1 MAVGGPR
8 ARLSALPIALAAVS
22 FFIFASAGFLTHLQQ
37 RNEFMP
43 ERSSLAAAVSNVVYH
58 APLGKVY
65 AGVLARFLELDV
77 PFEQSM
83 AQAARG
89 QIPPGEL
96 LGTTADGNGIGYMTL
111 AAVSMRL
118 FGTNVTA
125 PVIGMFILIGISAL
139 AFIWRFRARNTVVVV
154 LYFSALTVMLFT
166 PLSFVPAYIA
176 NFVVGGIRYFSLV
189 GILPAYHLLLECTQT
204 RSWEQLKPGRNLLA
218 MTVQVVILILAIL
231 VRNAAFPLIAAI
243 AAAWLIMLLINRRDQ
258 FTLARLTNKAAA
270 MVLIAAAFVGI
281 LVLCLSKDYLKAGRF
296 SETIWHRVFV
306 SLGVSPEWPFG
317 NLREVYDC
325 SRYGGKHL
333 VPGTED
339 WNGLCVFLSYM
350 AKNDIPFVVAK
361 NLAYGREYDAAL
373 RQAFFDILFMY
384 PKETLRTFYY
394 YKPRMILSS
403 LEELADIRLWGV
415 NPVLIVLLTAA
426 FANLLAFAL
435 VSPLA
440 SNDTRIIAGAT
451 ALFALFSTI
460 PYIAVWAMPH
470 TSGDLLCFC
479 LFALGLLITTTIERI
494 RAHPP
499 SKVRSAP
506 LSRTGEGSV
515 GALFDPSEVRFGP
528 IPNV

>member
-89 QIPPGEL
+89 EIPPGEL

-125 PVIGMFILIGISAL
+125 PVIGMFILMGISAF

-166 PLSFVPAYIA
+166 SLSFVPAYIA

-243 AAAWLIMLLINRRDQ
+243 AAAWLLMLLINRRDQ

-281 LVLCLSKDYLKAGRF
+281 LVLSLSKDYLKAGRF

-317 NLREVYDC
+317 NLSDVYDC

-350 AKNDIPFVVAK
+350 AKNDIPFAVAT
-361 NLAYGREYDAAL
+361 NLTYGREYDAVL

-403 LEELADIRLWGV
+403 LEELASINLRV
-415 NPVLIVLLTAA
+415 SPVLIVLFFAT

-435 VSPLA
+435 VSPLG
-440 SNDTRIIAGAT
+440 SNDTGVIAGAT
-451 ALFALFSTI
+451 VLFAVFSTI

-479 LFALGLLITTTIERI
+479 LFGLGLLITTAIERI

-499 SKVRSAP
+499 SQLWSAP
-506 LSRTGEGSV
+506 RSSGISSDLITERALRRFPSWRSSR
-515 GALFDPSEVRFGP
+515 A
-528 IPNV
+528 

>member
-8 ARLSALPIALAAVS
+8 ARLSALPITLAAVS
-22 FFIFASAGFLTHLQQ
+22 FFIFASAGFLTHLQK
-37 RNEFMP
+37 RNECMP
-43 ERSSLAAAVSNVVYH
+43 ERSSRAAAVSNVVYH

-89 QIPPGEL
+89 EIPPGEL

-176 NFVVGGIRYFSLV
+176 NFVLGGIRYFSLV

-204 RSWEQLKPGRNLLA
+204 RSWEQLRFGRKILPIA
-218 MTVQVVILILAIL
+218 IQVIILILAIL

-243 AAAWLIMLLINRRDQ
+243 AATWLLMLLINRRDQ

-281 LVLCLSKDYLKAGRF
+281 LVLSLSKDYPKAGRF
-296 SETIWHRVFV
+296 SQTICHG
-306 SLGVSPEWPFG
+306 S
-317 NLREVYDC
+317 
-325 SRYGGKHL
+325 
-333 VPGTED
+333 
-339 WNGLCVFLSYM
+339 
-350 AKNDIPFVVAK
+350 
-361 NLAYGREYDAAL
+361 
-373 RQAFFDILFMY
+373 
-384 PKETLRTFYY
+384 
-394 YKPRMILSS
+394 
-403 LEELADIRLWGV
+403 
-415 NPVLIVLLTAA
+415 
-426 FANLLAFAL
+426 
-435 VSPLA
+435 
-440 SNDTRIIAGAT
+440 
-451 ALFALFSTI
+451 FSAW
-460 PYIAVWAMPH
+460 AV
-470 TSGDLLCFC
+470 
-479 LFALGLLITTTIERI
+479 
-494 RAHPP
+494 
-499 SKVRSAP
+499 
-506 LSRTGEGSV
+506 
-515 GALFDPSEVRFGP
+515 
-528 IPNV
+528 